1 MYENDA
7 KDMLKAILKY
17 ATANAQ
23 NKGVSIDFERQ
34 FVLIAKPDWTLAFI
48 DRVGTKIN
56 YDNLICCMNAS
67 HDKISI
73 PYSDNRLARMPHKVL
88 YMNRYDEYD
97 YLIPSDVYKTIL
109 EKICV
114 PGGMHV
120 HVDNPERNEM
130 QAKVNAIQ
138 DKILKKIQEYRN
150 EHANEIVTS
159 TPFYANLIAK
169 HRAEIAP
176 FLPFLKHIDIEII
189 PPNVTSIDALNIW
202 FDMNVV

>member
-7 KDMLKAILKY
+7 KDMLQAILKH
-17 ATANAQ
+17 ATRTAQ
-23 NKGVSIDFERQ
+23 SKGIDFDFERQ

-48 DRVGTKIN
+48 DRTGTKIDYN
-56 YDNLICCMNAS
+56 NLICCMNSS

-73 PYSDNRLARMPHKVL
+73 PHYDNRLARMPYKVL

-114 PGGMHV
+114 SRGMHV
-120 HVDNPERNEM
+120 HIDNPMRNEM

-138 DKILKKIQEYRN
+138 DNILEKIQEYRN
-150 EHANEIVTS
+150 EHANENVTS
-159 TPFYANLIAK
+159 TPFYAKLIAK
-169 HRAEIAP
+169 HKAEIAP
-176 FLPFLKHIDIEII
+176 FLSFLKPIDIEIV
-189 PPNVTSIDALNIW
+189 PPNVSSIDALNIW
-202 FDMNVV
+202 LDMNVV